1 MEFIMKITFKK
12 LWDKIQFF
20 KLDKSTSVLA
30 NLCQILIVVLAI
42 VEYQKNIKPTFQNQ
56 LLSEENAKL
65 TLENQKLQE
74 ETNRINEALACQIN
88 EKEKQIQTLQ
98 EKYTDITNQY
108 EIAYGK
114 LQALETE
121 QEKKER
127 LIKIQKEKEE
137 IVNSIYAFKKE
148 ILKNCGA
155 SRSNLIFNET
165 LDRLSKESKKEELTD
180 DDNLYIY
187 PLQNIDKMI
196 SKYFYNPYTRIY
208 KSLDIIQSENLKNE
222 NKQTSEYMTVFKSI
236 LKEKEAYIIFD
247 QNKVIN
253 LEKELKEYKKQLEVL
268 EGITIRE
275 DINILSKKWK
285 IENSARDSVLE
296 LEKTL
301 IDYEDI
307 LKPVINEMI
316 NYFLTRYEKH
326 EINS

>member
-1 MEFIMKITFKK
+1 MRQKIKHFLNTIKK
-12 LWDKIQFF
+12 KFGNY
-20 KLDKSTSVLA
+20 TSVCA

-42 VEYQKNIKPTFQNQ
+42 FEYQKNIKPTFQNQ

-165 LDRLSKESKKEELTD
+165 LNRLSKESKKEELTD

-187 PLQNIDKMI
+187 PLKNIDKMI

>member
-1 MEFIMKITFKK
+1 MRQKIKHFLNTIKK
-12 LWDKIQFF
+12 KFGNY
-20 KLDKSTSVLA
+20 TSVCA

-42 VEYQKNIKPTFQNQ
+42 FEYQKNIKPTFQNQ

>member
-1 MEFIMKITFKK
+1 MRQKIKHFLHTIKK
-12 LWDKIQFF
+12 KFGNY
-20 KLDKSTSVLA
+20 TSVCA

-42 VEYQKNIKPTFQNQ
+42 FEYQKNIKPTFQNQ

>member
-1 MEFIMKITFKK
+1 MRQKIKHFLNTIKK
-12 LWDKIQFF
+12 KFGNY
-20 KLDKSTSVLA
+20 TSVCA

-42 VEYQKNIKPTFQNQ
+42 FEYQKNIKPTFQNQ

-121 QEKKER
+121 QEKKKR

-148 ILKNCGA
+148 ILKNSGA

-253 LEKELKEYKKQLEVL
+253 LENELKKYKKQLEEL
-268 EGITIRE
+268 EGITIKE
-275 DINILSKKWK
+275 DINILSKRWK
-285 IENSARDSVLE
+285 IEDTARKSVRE
-296 LEKTL
+296 VEESL

-307 LKPVINEMI
+307 LKPGINEMI

>member
-1 MEFIMKITFKK
+1 MKITFKK
-12 LWDKIQFF
+12 LWDKIQYS
-20 KLDKSTSVLA
+20 KLEKSTSVLA

-42 VEYQKNIKPTFQNQ
+42 FEYQKNIKPTFQNQ

-65 TLENQKLQE
+65 TIENMKLQE

-127 LIKIQKEKEE
+127 LTKIQKEKEE

-155 SRSNLIFNET
+155 SRSNLILNET

-253 LEKELKEYKKQLEVL
+253 LEKELKEYKKQLEAL
-268 EGITIRE
+268 EGITIKE
-275 DINILSKKWK
+275 DIKIHSKQWK
-285 IENSARDSVLE
+285 IEDNAREAVREVDKS
-296 LEKTL
+296 L

-307 LKPVINEMI
+307 MKPVIDEMI
-316 NYFLTRYEKH
+316 SIYLNKYERADLSAH
-326 EINS
+326 

>member
-1 MEFIMKITFKK
+1 MKSFFTK
-12 LWDKIQFF
+12 LMNSIKRI
-20 KLDKSTSVLA
+20 KLEKSTSVIA
-30 NLCQILIVVLAI
+30 NICQILIVILAI
-42 VEYQKNIKPTFQNQ
+42 FEYQKNIKPSFQNQ

-65 TLENQKLQE
+65 TIENKKLQE
-74 ETNRINEALACQIN
+74 ESIKINDAFSCQIR
-88 EKEKQIQTLQ
+88 EKEKQIELLQ
-98 EKYTDITNQY
+98 DKYTDITNQY

-285 IENSARDSVLE
+285 IENSAHDSVLE

>member
-1 MEFIMKITFKK
+1 MRQKIKHFLNTIKK
-12 LWDKIQFF
+12 KFGNY
-20 KLDKSTSVLA
+20 TSVCA

-42 VEYQKNIKPTFQNQ
+42 FEYQKNIKPTFQNQ

-137 IVNSIYAFKKE
+137 IFNSMYAFKKE

-253 LEKELKEYKKQLEVL
+253 LEKELKKYKKQLEEL
-268 EGITIRE
+268 EGITIKE
-275 DINILSKKWK
+275 DINILSKRWK
-285 IENSARDSVLE
+285 IEDTARKSVRE
-296 LEKTL
+296 VEESL

-307 LKPVINEMI
+307 LKPVINETI

>member
-1 MEFIMKITFKK
+1 MRQKIKHFLNTIKK
-12 LWDKIQFF
+12 KFGNY
-20 KLDKSTSVLA
+20 TSVCA
-30 NLCQILIVVLAI
+30 NFCQILIVVLAI
-42 VEYQKNIKPTFQNQ
+42 FEYQKNIKPTFQNQ

-148 ILKNCGA
+148 VLKNCGT

-165 LDRLSKESKKEELTD
+165 LDRLSKKSKKEELTD

-208 KSLDIIQSENLKNE
+208 KSLDIIQSENLKIE

>member
-1 MEFIMKITFKK
+1 MKIAFKK
-12 LWDKIQFF
+12 LWNKIKTF
-20 KLDKSTSVLA
+20 KLEKSTSVLA
-30 NLCQILIVVLAI
+30 NFCQILIVVLAI
-42 VEYQKNIKPTFQNQ
+42 FEYQKNIKPTFQNQ

-148 ILKNCGA
+148 VLKNCGT
-155 SRSNLIFNET
+155 SRSNLVFNET
-165 LDRLSKESKKEELTD
+165 LDRLSKKSKKEELTD

-285 IENSARDSVLE
+285 IENSALDSVLE

>member
-1 MEFIMKITFKK
+1 MRQKIKHFLNTIKK
-12 LWDKIQFF
+12 KFGNY
-20 KLDKSTSVLA
+20 TSVCA

-65 TLENQKLQE
+65 TLENMKLQE
-74 ETNRINEALACQIN
+74 ETSRINEALSYQIN
-88 EKEKQIQTLQ
+88 EKERQIKLLQ
-98 EKYTDITNQY
+98 DKYTDINNQY

-137 IVNSIYAFKKE
+137 IVNSIYVFKKE

-155 SRSNLIFNET
+155 SRSNLILNET
-165 LDRLSKESKKEELTD
+165 LDGLSKESKKEELTD

-268 EGITIRE
+268 EGITIKA
-275 DINILSKKWK
+275 DINILNKRWQ
-285 IENSARDSVLE
+285 IENTARKAVQEVEES
-296 LEKTL
+296 L
-301 IDYEDI
+301 IDYGDI
-307 LKPVINEMI
+307 MKPVIDEMTSYYLNKYKI
-316 NYFLTRYEKH
+316 EEY
-326 EINS
+326 

>member
-1 MEFIMKITFKK
+1 MRQKIKHFLNTIKK
-12 LWDKIQFF
+12 KFGNY
-20 KLDKSTSVLA
+20 TSVCA

-42 VEYQKNIKPTFQNQ
+42 FEYQKNIKPTFQNQ

-121 QEKKER
+121 QEKKKR

-253 LEKELKEYKKQLEVL
+253 LENELKKYKKQLEEL
-268 EGITIRE
+268 EGITIKE
-275 DINILSKKWK
+275 DINILSKRWK
-285 IENSARDSVLE
+285 IEDTARKSVRE
-296 LEKTL
+296 VEESL

-307 LKPVINEMI
+307 LKPGINEMI

>member
-1 MEFIMKITFKK
+1 MRQKIKHFLNTIKK
-12 LWDKIQFF
+12 KFVNY
-20 KLDKSTSVLA
+20 TSVCA

-42 VEYQKNIKPTFQNQ
+42 FEYQKNIKPTFQNQ

-148 ILKNCGA
+148 ILKNCGV

-253 LEKELKEYKKQLEVL
+253 LENELKKYKKQLEKL
-268 EGITIRE
+268 EGITIKE
-275 DINILSKKWK
+275 DINILSKRWK
-285 IENSARDSVLE
+285 IEDTARKSVRE
-296 LEKTL
+296 VEESL

-307 LKPVINEMI
+307 LKPGINEMI

>member
-1 MEFIMKITFKK
+1 MRQKIKHFLNTIKK
-12 LWDKIQFF
+12 KFGNY
-20 KLDKSTSVLA
+20 TSVCA
-30 NLCQILIVVLAI
+30 NFCQILIVVLAI
-42 VEYQKNIKPTFQNQ
+42 FEYQKNIKPTFQNQ

-148 ILKNCGA
+148 VLKNCGA

-253 LEKELKEYKKQLEVL
+253 LENELKKYKKQLEKL
-268 EGITIRE
+268 EGITIKE
-275 DINILSKKWK
+275 DINILSKRWE
-285 IENSARDSVLE
+285 IEDTARKSVRE
-296 LEKTL
+296 VEESL

-307 LKPVINEMI
+307 LKPGINEMI

>member
-1 MEFIMKITFKK
+1 MRQKIKHFLNTIKK
-12 LWDKIQFF
+12 KFGNY
-20 KLDKSTSVLA
+20 TSVCA

-42 VEYQKNIKPTFQNQ
+42 FEYQKNIKPTFQNQ

-165 LDRLSKESKKEELTD
+165 LNRLSKESKK
-180 DDNLYIY
+180 
-187 PLQNIDKMI
+187 
-196 SKYFYNPYTRIY
+196 
-208 KSLDIIQSENLKNE
+208 
-222 NKQTSEYMTVFKSI
+222 
-236 LKEKEAYIIFD
+236 
-247 QNKVIN
+247 
-253 LEKELKEYKKQLEVL
+253 
-268 EGITIRE
+268 
-275 DINILSKKWK
+275 
-285 IENSARDSVLE
+285 
-296 LEKTL
+296 
-301 IDYEDI
+301 
-307 LKPVINEMI
+307 
-316 NYFLTRYEKH
+316 
-326 EINS
+326 

>member
-1 MEFIMKITFKK
+1 MRLKIKHFLNTIKK
-12 LWDKIQFF
+12 KFGNY
-20 KLDKSTSVLA
+20 TSVCA

-42 VEYQKNIKPTFQNQ
+42 FEYQKNIKPTFQNQ

-127 LIKIQKEKEE
+127 LIKIKKEKEE

-148 ILKNCGA
+148 ILKICGA

>member
-1 MEFIMKITFKK
+1 MRQKIKHFLNTIKK
-12 LWDKIQFF
+12 KFGNY
-20 KLDKSTSVLA
+20 TSVCA

-42 VEYQKNIKPTFQNQ
+42 FEYQKNIKPTFQNQ

-187 PLQNIDKMI
+187 PLKNIDKMI

>member
-1 MEFIMKITFKK
+1 MNFNVIKKYIRKITK
-12 LWDKIQFF
+12 LKFDKI
-20 KLDKSTSVLA
+20 TSSFA
-30 NLCQILIVVLAI
+30 NICQIVIVILAI
-42 VEYQKNIKPTFQNQ
+42 FEYQKNIKPTFQNQ

-65 TLENQKLQE
+65 TLENMKLQE

-155 SRSNLIFNET
+155 SRSNLILNET

-208 KSLDIIQSENLKNE
+208 KNLDIIQSENLKNE

>member
-1 MEFIMKITFKK
+1 M
-12 LWDKIQFF
+12 
-20 KLDKSTSVLA
+20 
-30 NLCQILIVVLAI
+30 
-42 VEYQKNIKPTFQNQ
+42 
-56 LLSEENAKL
+56 
-65 TLENQKLQE
+65 KLQE
-74 ETNRINEALACQIN
+74 ETNRINETLACQIN

-121 QEKKER
+121 QEKKE
-127 LIKIQKEKEE
+127 
-137 IVNSIYAFKKE
+137 

-155 SRSNLIFNET
+155 SRSNLILNET
-165 LDRLSKESKKEELTD
+165 LNGLSKESKKEELTD

-236 LKEKEAYIIFD
+236 LKEKE
-247 QNKVIN
+247 
-253 LEKELKEYKKQLEVL
+253 LKEYKKQLEVL

-316 NYFLTRYEKH
+316 NSFLTRYEKH

>member
-1 MEFIMKITFKK
+1 M
-12 LWDKIQFF
+12 
-20 KLDKSTSVLA
+20 
-30 NLCQILIVVLAI
+30 
-42 VEYQKNIKPTFQNQ
+42 
-56 LLSEENAKL
+56 
-65 TLENQKLQE
+65 
-74 ETNRINEALACQIN
+74 
-88 EKEKQIQTLQ
+88 
-98 EKYTDITNQY
+98 
-108 EIAYGK
+108 
-114 LQALETE
+114 
-121 QEKKER
+121 
-127 LIKIQKEKEE
+127 
-137 IVNSIYAFKKE
+137 
-148 ILKNCGA
+148 
-155 SRSNLIFNET
+155 
-165 LDRLSKESKKEELTD
+165 DRLSKKSKKEELTD

-208 KSLDIIQSENLKNE
+208 KSLDIIQSENLKIE